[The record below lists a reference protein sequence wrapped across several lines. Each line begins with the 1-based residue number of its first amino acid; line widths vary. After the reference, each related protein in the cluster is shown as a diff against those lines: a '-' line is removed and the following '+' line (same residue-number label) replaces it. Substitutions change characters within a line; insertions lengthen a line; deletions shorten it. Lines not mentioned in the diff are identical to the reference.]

1 MALIRSLALSQGGG
15 IISYN
20 QQAKQEE
27 NIVNIF
33 IGLGGTGVDCLR
45 EIKTQVYNRIEP
57 DLITNDGKVVY
68 EHIRFLGVDR
78 DIMSFHSIGDEDSRC
93 NCLPLFESEMF
104 ALAGSGITLKAVK
117 QARDVYT
124 QYAWLS
130 DGIGYEPGCLRQNGR
145 FLIMANADKFM
156 ARVQNVIADSKRG
169 L

>member
-1 MALIRSLALSQGGG
+1 MALVRSLALSQGGG

-78 DIMSFHSIGDEDSRC
+78 DIM
-93 NCLPLFESEMF
+93 
-104 ALAGSGITLKAVK
+104 
-117 QARDVYT
+117 
-124 QYAWLS
+124 
-130 DGIGYEPGCLRQNGR
+130 
-145 FLIMANADKFM
+145 
-156 ARVQNVIADSKRG
+156 
-169 L
+169 